1 MVNNIQ
7 DNRPTLS
14 DLGFE
19 KGSRAAARE
28 AALLGYRRR
37 SSLLTP
43 LGWLFALALIA
54 IMMGSTLA
62 FVT

>member
-1 MVNNIQ
+1 VN
-7 DNRPTLS
+7 DTHGNRPSLS
-14 DLGFE
+14 DIGFE

-54 IMMGSTLA
+54 VVMGSALA